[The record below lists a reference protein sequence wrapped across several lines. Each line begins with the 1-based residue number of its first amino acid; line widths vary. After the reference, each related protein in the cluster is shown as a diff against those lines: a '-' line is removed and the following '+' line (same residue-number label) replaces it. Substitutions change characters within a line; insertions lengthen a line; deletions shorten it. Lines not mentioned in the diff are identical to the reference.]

1 MEGLKDNGL
10 NMTNNIEALQ
20 KSDHQD
26 DLYTASQ
33 MKLMWKRFLRHRLA
47 IPATVLIVLLYFLA
61 AFGDFLSTHDPRE
74 YNTNHIFAPP
84 QIPRLFDRWKL
95 SPFVYGLDS
104 HRHPETLRMIHE
116 PDKSKK
122 IPIDFFVHGPE
133 YKLLGLFKTDIH
145 LMGPSEEGAAFY
157 LMGTDR
163 MGRDLWSRIAY
174 GARISMTVGLV
185 GVAISLFLGILLG
198 GISGLVGGYVDLGIQ
213 RVIEILI
220 ALPSIP
226 LWLMLSAAIPPHWT
240 VVQVYFSIT
249 VILSFIGWTGLAR
262 ETRGRFLAL
271 REEDFV
277 MAARAYGSGQFS
289 LIFRH
294 MVPSFISHIIATT
307 TLAIP
312 GMIIAETS
320 LSFLSLGMRPPA
332 ISWGVLLFEAQNLQ
346 SVALAP
352 WLLIPAAFVFIT
364 VVALNFAGDGLR
376 DAADPYSAISSEK

>member
-1 MEGLKDNGL
+1 
-10 NMTNNIEALQ
+10 
-20 KSDHQD
+20 
-26 DLYTASQ
+26 
-33 MKLMWKRFLRHRLA
+33 
-47 IPATVLIVLLYFLA
+47 
-61 AFGDFLSTHDPRE
+61 
-74 YNTNHIFAPP
+74 
-84 QIPRLFDRWKL
+84 
-95 SPFVYGLDS
+95 
-104 HRHPETLRMIHE
+104 
-116 PDKSKK
+116 
-122 IPIDFFVHGPE
+122 
-133 YKLLGLFKTDIH
+133 
-145 LMGPSEEGAAFY
+145 
-157 LMGTDR
+157 
-163 MGRDLWSRIAY
+163 
-174 GARISMTVGLV
+174 
-185 GVAISLFLGILLG
+185 
-198 GISGLVGGYVDLGIQ
+198 
-213 RVIEILI
+213 
-220 ALPSIP
+220 
-226 LWLMLSAAIPPHWT
+226 MLSAAIPPDWT

-332 ISWGVLLFEAQNLQ
+332 ISWGVLLFEAQNIQ

-352 WLLIPAAFVFIT
+352 WLLLPAVFVFVT

-376 DAADPYSAISSEK
+376 DAADPYSSISSEK

>member
-1 MEGLKDNGL
+1 
-10 NMTNNIEALQ
+10 MTNNTQTVQ
-20 KSDHQD
+20 KPDYKE

-33 MKLMWKRFLRHRLA
+33 MSLMWKRFLRHRLA
-47 IPATVLIVLLYFLA
+47 IPATVLIIMLYFLA
-61 AFGDFLSTHDPRE
+61 AFGDFLSTYDPRE
-74 YNTNHIFAPP
+74 YNTKHIFAPP
-84 QIPRLFDRWKL
+84 QIPRLFDGWKL
-95 SPFVYGLDS
+95 SPFVYGLKSNRD
-104 HRHPETLRMIHE
+104 PVTLRMIHE

-122 IPIDFFVHGPE
+122 VPIDFFVRGHE
-133 YKLLGLFKTDIH
+133 YKFLGLISTDIH

-185 GVAISLFLGILLG
+185 SLFLGVLLG

-213 RVIEILI
+213 RLIEILI

-226 LWLMLSAAIPPHWT
+226 LWLMLSAAIPPDWT

-332 ISWGVLLFEAQNLQ
+332 ISWGVLLFEAQNIQ

-352 WLLIPAAFVFIT
+352 WLLLPAVFVFVT

-376 DAADPYSAISSEK
+376 DAADPYSSISSEK